1 MDDMKTAGAAAPRV
15 FLVDDQPQ
23 VLKAL
28 ARLLGA
34 DGFEALTFESAQA
47 FLAGEHAEQ
56 AGCLVLDLAMPDMDG
71 MALQQALAARGS
83 LLPLI
88 FLTGHG
94 DLASG
99 VAAMKSGA
107 FDFLTKPV
115 DVQRLI
121 DVVNT
126 AFAHNA
132 ARRQEAARQR
142 QAARLIA
149 TLTPREREVMA
160 LIVEGK
166 LNKQAAAVMGTTEKT
181 VKVHRARVMQK
192 TGADSFA
199 ALVRLWDAA
208 CPAEGRPAEAWPAEA
223 WPAEAWP
230 AEARPAGT
238 RGL

>member
-1 MDDMKTAGAAAPRV
+1 MTDAIAMTPRV

-34 DGFEALTFESAQA
+34 DGFAASTFDSARA
-47 FLAGEHAEQ
+47 FLASDGPEA
-56 AGCLVLDLAMPDMDG
+56 AGCLVLDLAMPEMDG
-71 MALQQALAARGS
+71 MALQQALNARGC
-83 LLPLI
+83 LLPMI

-99 VAAMKSGA
+99 VAAMKRGA

-121 DVVNT
+121 AVVNA
-126 AFAHNA
+126 AFVHNA
-132 ARRQEAARQR
+132 AARQ
-142 QAARLIA
+142 QAARRGQAGTLIA

-160 LIVEGK
+160 LVVEGK
-166 LNKQAAAVMGTTEKT
+166 LNKQVAAELGTTEKT
-181 VKVHRARVMQK
+181 IKVHRARVMQK
-192 TGADSFA
+192 TGADSVA

-208 CPAEGRPAEAWPAEA
+208 RSA
-223 WPAEAWP
+223 
-230 AEARPAGT
+230 
-238 RGL
+238 